1 MSLQIVGNPTI
12 ARRDAGGMKR
22 EPAYYDALRD
32 LLRQPMTPAETAHFR
47 SQVAAQMADD
57 LRRRE
62 PTPQLPLEAAA

>member
-1 MSLQIVGNPTI
+1 
-12 ARRDAGGMKR
+12 MK
-22 EPAYYDALRD
+22 PAHHDETFFDGLRA

-47 SQVAAQMADD
+47 SQIAAQMADD